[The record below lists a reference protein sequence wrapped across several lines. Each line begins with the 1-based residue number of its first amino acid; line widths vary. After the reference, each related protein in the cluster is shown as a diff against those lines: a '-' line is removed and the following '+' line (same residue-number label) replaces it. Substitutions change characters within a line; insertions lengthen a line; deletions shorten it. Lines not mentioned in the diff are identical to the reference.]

1 MWQCDDSNLRTLYMQ
16 PVLRIAL
23 LLFFASCQQPQQ
35 QQQAAANV
43 SHTIEVVP
51 LGAEQNIS
59 LAKEVAAKLKA
70 VLPDVVIDS
79 LEQLPVSAYY
89 KARNRY
95 RADSLIRWLSS
106 QSTATTTTRLGIT
119 NVDIS
124 TTKDGKA
131 DWGVLGLGYMPGK
144 AAVASS
150 YRLKDKSL
158 LWKVAIHEL
167 GHTAGLPHCP
177 DRACFMRDAEGGDPT
192 GSETGFCEK
201 CKAVLRGKHWK
212 L

>member
-1 MWQCDDSNLRTLYMQ
+1 MQ
-16 PVLRIAL
+16 PALRIAL
-23 LLFFASCQQPQQ
+23 LFFFASCQQPQQ
-35 QQQAAANV
+35 QQQAATNV
-43 SHTIEVVP
+43 VHTIEVVP
-51 LGAEQNIS
+51 LGAEQNS
-59 LAKEVAAKLKA
+59 TLAKEVAAKLKA
-70 VLPDVVIDS
+70 VLPDVVTDS
-79 LEQLPVSAYY
+79 LQQLPSSAYY
-89 KARNRY
+89 KPRNRY
-95 RADSLIRWLSS
+95 RADSLIRWLSN
-106 QSTATTTTRLGIT
+106 QSTPNTTRLGIT

-177 DRACFMRDAEGGDPT
+177 DHNCFMRDAEGGDPT

-201 CKAVLRGKHWK
+201 CKTVLRGKHWK

>member
-1 MWQCDDSNLRTLYMQ
+1 MH
-16 PVLRIAL
+16 PVVRIAL
-23 LLFFASCQQPQQ
+23 FFTLASCQQLQ

-43 SHTIEVVP
+43 SYTIEVVP

-79 LEQLPVSAYY
+79 LEQLPASAYY

-106 QSTATTTTRLGIT
+106 QSTASTTRLGIT

-177 DRACFMRDAEGGDPT
+177 DKSCFMRDAEGGDPT